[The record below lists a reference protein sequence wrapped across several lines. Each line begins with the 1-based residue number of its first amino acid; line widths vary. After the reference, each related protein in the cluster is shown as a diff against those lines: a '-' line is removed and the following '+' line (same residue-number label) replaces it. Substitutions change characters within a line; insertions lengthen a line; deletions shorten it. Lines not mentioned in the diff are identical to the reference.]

1 MLRSIHR
8 NTMVALLFAGSA
20 ILLFSCCHDAAPVE
34 YHDEGLMTEYSEN
47 FVRTE
52 SENGR
57 KAFIFKAPLVE
68 GYAYAKEPYREF
80 RKGVDMT
87 TFHKD
92 SADVVDTRLTANYA
106 IYYEN
111 RDLWE
116 AKGNVVVKK
125 SNGQE
130 LYSQQLFWNAKT
142 HRIWS
147 NVDTKIVQEAGRGD
161 MIVEGFESDESL
173 KDWTFRRIKGRMLVN
188 VEPTPVDDSDS
199 GESAE

>member
-1 MLRSIHR
+1 
-8 NTMVALLFAGSA
+8 
-20 ILLFSCCHDAAPVE
+20 
-34 YHDEGLMTEYSEN
+34 MTEYSEN

-57 KAFIFKAPLVE
+57 RSFIFKAPLVE

-87 TFHKD
+87 TFRSD
-92 SADVVDTRLTANYA
+92 SADLVDTRLTANYA
-106 IYYEN
+106 IYYED

-125 SNGQE
+125 FNGQE
-130 LYSQQLFWNAKT
+130 LYTQQLFWNAKT

-173 KDWTFRRIKGRMLVN
+173 KEWVF
-188 VEPTPVDDSDS
+188 
-199 GESAE
+199 SAASRGVCWSTWNRPRGSIRPL

>member
-1 MLRSIHR
+1 M
-8 NTMVALLFAGSA
+8 
-20 ILLFSCCHDAAPVE
+20 
-34 YHDEGLMTEYSEN
+34 
-47 FVRTE
+47 
-52 SENGR
+52 
-57 KAFIFKAPLVE
+57 
-68 GYAYAKEPYREF
+68 
-80 RKGVDMT
+80 
-87 TFHKD
+87 
-92 SADVVDTRLTANYA
+92 
-106 IYYEN
+106 
-111 RDLWE
+111 
-116 AKGNVVVKK
+116 VKK